1 MSEEIVKNKDK
12 VYKIYLISDSTGMTV
27 DNLLKSVLTQFK
39 DQKTEISYLNKIRT
53 DAQIEHILEQAEIDK
68 PFLIYTLVN
77 KDHRAKLFEF
87 SDRNSLYSV
96 DVLGPIL
103 KKMAAMFEVKPEYL
117 PGLFHSLSEE
127 YFNRIE
133 SVEFAVKNDDGK
145 NPNTLRD
152 ADIILAGVS
161 RTSKTPLSI
170 YLAGLG
176 YKAAN
181 VPLVLG
187 IDPPEELFKV
197 NQRKIFGL
205 IISPDKLKALRQER
219 MKRLNQTDF
228 TDYADEFHIYDELE
242 YSREIFK
249 KNQKWI
255 VIDVSNKSV
264 EETASEIL
272 RYVRR
277 IKPNSRS

>member
-1 MSEEIVKNKDK
+1 MSEESIKKEDK

-27 DNLLKSVLTQFK
+27 DILNKSVLSQFR
-39 DQKTEISYLNKIRT
+39 DQKTQITYFSTIRT
-53 DAQIEHILEQAEIDK
+53 DAQIEHILERAKLDK

-77 KDHRAKLFEF
+77 KDHRAKIYEL
-87 SDRNSLYSV
+87 SDRFNLYSI

-117 PGLFHSLSEE
+117 PGLFHSLNEE
-127 YFNRIE
+127 YFRRIE
-133 SVEFAVKNDDGK
+133 SIEFAVKNDDGK
-145 NPNTLRD
+145 NPNTLND
-152 ADIILAGVS
+152 ADLILTGVS

-187 IDPPEELFKV
+187 IDPPKELFEV

-205 IISPDKLKALRQER
+205 IISADKLISLRRER
-219 MKRLNQTDF
+219 MKRLNKSDF
-228 TDYADEFHIYDELE
+228 THYAEEFHIYDELE
-242 YSREIFK
+242 YSLEIYK

-272 RYVRR
+272 KYVR
-277 IKPNSRS
+277 KKS

>member
-1 MSEEIVKNKDK
+1 MLEEIINKEDK

-39 DQKTEISYLNKIRT
+39 DQKTEIFYFSKIRT
-53 DAQIEHILEQAEIDK
+53 DAQVSHMLEQAEIDK

-77 KDHRAKLFEF
+77 KDHRAKIFEY
-87 SDRNSLYSV
+87 SDKNSLYSI

-205 IISPDKLKALRQER
+205 IISPEKLKALRQER
-219 MKRLNQTDF
+219 MKRLNQTDY

>member
-1 MSEEIVKNKDK
+1 MNKEEK
-12 VYKIYLISDSTGMTV
+12 VYQIYLISDSTGMTV
-27 DNLLKSVLTQFK
+27 NTLHRSVLTQFK
-39 DQKTEISYLNKIRT
+39 GQKTHISYHSKIRT
-53 DAQIEHILEQAEIDK
+53 DDQIAHVIEQAEIDK

-77 KDHRAKLFEF
+77 KDHRARLFQF
-87 SDRNSLYSV
+87 ADKNGLYSV

-152 ADIILAGVS
+152 ADIVLVGVS

-187 IDPPEELFKV
+187 IDPPEELFKI

-205 IISPDKLKALRQER
+205 IISPEKLKALRQER
-219 MKRLNQTDF
+219 MKRLNQSDY

-242 YSREIFK
+242 YSRDIFK

-277 IKPNSRS
+277 VKPNSRSK